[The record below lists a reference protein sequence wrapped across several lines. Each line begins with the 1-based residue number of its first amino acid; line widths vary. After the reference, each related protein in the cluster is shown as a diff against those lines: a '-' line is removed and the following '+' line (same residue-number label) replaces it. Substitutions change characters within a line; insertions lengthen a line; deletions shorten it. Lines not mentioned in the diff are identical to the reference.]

1 MSVIIQIRD
10 TFYGLDLQP
19 ASDVRRH
26 TLEKN
31 RSFFSI
37 HENYLIKNWFHWH
50 FENDYGRTIGI
61 IIIDLLL
68 TVQSFIHFVRHDS
81 LTCQTKFKKTYF
93 EFWDEIF
100 FFLKFFLKHF
110 RCHSG
115 NTDYWAAL
123 CFIAARWITKCFFGS
138 ELLLLQV
145 GTSVFSYDAVLATH
159 IYFRSSSGSRSARA
173 TSHTS
178 SFNPTCSGDF
188 YETCNL
194 KSLKVRW
201 VSGGP
206 KNW

>member
-50 FENDYGRTIGI
+50 FEMITIYGRTIGII

-100 FFLKFFLKHF
+100 FLPQIFFWSTLGVTLETLIIGLLYA
-110 RCHSG
+110 S
-115 NTDYWAAL
+115 L
-123 CFIAARWITKCFFGS
+123 QLV
-138 ELLLLQV
+138 ELLN
-145 GTSVFSYDAVLATH
+145 VFSGLSCSFFRWARQCSPTMLCWPPTSTLEVLRAADQLGRRHTLLH
-159 IYFRSSSGSRSARA
+159 SIQLAQA
-173 TSHTS
+173 TSMR
-178 SFNPTCSGDF
+178 PAI
-188 YETCNL
+188 
-194 KSLKVRW
+194 
-201 VSGGP
+201 
-206 KNW
+206 